1 MTTVFNAADF
11 GATGNGSSDD
21 TAALQ
26 KAINAAAA
34 AGGGTVH
41 LDAGTYILSA
51 TAGSCLTLKSNVTLQ
66 GDGIGA
72 TTLKLADGASA
83 AVTSL
88 IKAGNSSHDVGASRL
103 TLDGNTAHTAA
114 VATGWLNGSAT
125 QVQLDS
131 IEAQNFGGAGLDLQ
145 GKNSQVTLSHSS
157 VHNNAGDGLVADY
170 LSNSTFSH
178 NSAYANGGN
187 GYNLGGDVRLI
198 DSDAYRNGGSG
209 VFLQEGTSGAR
220 SALSVEGGVIYG
232 NHADGVTVSAA
243 ELFSISGAD
252 IHDNG
257 DAGVSLEASSFG
269 DVSYNHIYDNAQN
282 GSSAE
287 VQILGAASGVTGK
300 SATPASEFNTVG
312 TNIITGGEHSTYGV
326 LEAQGAGDYNFVNQN
341 IISNMIEGGA
351 QVYGEHSDSAKN
363 PSQIFTFGTS
373 DGNAITGGITRDTMF
388 GQAGNDVLSGGAND
402 DTLVGGGGVDTLSG
416 GTGND
421 IFRFTSLED
430 SYRTASKSFA
440 DRITD
445 FDAAHDKLD
454 LADINISGLGDGQNG
469 TLYLSYNAAKDV
481 TYLKSFEED
490 AQGNRFELVLKGDY
504 RGSLTDDNFQHE
516 ISGTSGRDVLTGTAG
531 AETLLGNAGKDVLNG
546 GAGDDRLNGGAGA
559 DVLTGGAGADTFVF
573 TNVHDST
580 RSDGAGGTALR
591 DTITDFNEQDNDL
604 IDVSSLGFSGLGNGY
619 NGTLKVVLSAAGDKT
634 ALKSLEPSGPDGQH
648 FEILLSGNHLNDLTM
663 NNVIFSNQSSS
674 VVTSE
679 PYQSPGLDDGTVAPI
694 TVIGVAGHQEALS

>member
-11 GATGNGSSDD
+11 GATGDGRSDD

-34 AGGGTVH
+34 AGGGQVH
-41 LDAGTYILSA
+41 LDAGTYMLSA
-51 TAGSCLTLKSNVTLQ
+51 KAGSCLTLKSNVTLQ
-66 GDGIGA
+66 GDGIGT
-72 TTLKLADGASA
+72 TTLKLADGTGAG
-83 AVTSL
+83 VTSL
-88 IKAGNSSHDVGASRL
+88 IKAGNNSHDVGASRL
-103 TLDGNTAHTAA
+103 TLDGNSAHTAA
-114 VATGWLNGSAT
+114 IATGWLNGSAT
-125 QVQLDS
+125 QVQLDN
-131 IEAQNFGGAGLDLQ
+131 IEAQNFAGAGLDLQ
-145 GKNSQVTLSHSS
+145 GKNSQITLSHSS
-157 VHNNAGDGLVADY
+157 VHNNGGDGLVADY

-187 GYNLGGDVRLI
+187 GYNLGGDVSLI

-209 VFLQEGTSGAR
+209 VFMQEGTSGAR

-232 NHADGVTVSAA
+232 NHGDGVTVSAA

-269 DVSYNHIYDNAQN
+269 DVSYNHISHNAQN

-287 VQILGAASGVTGK
+287 VQIIGASTAK
-300 SATPASEFNTVG
+300 SATPASQFNTIG

-326 LEAQGAGDYNFVNQN
+326 LESQGAGDYNFVNQN
-341 IISNMIEGGA
+341 VISNMIDGGA

-388 GQAGNDVLSGGAND
+388 GQTGNDVLSGGAND

-421 IFRFTSLED
+421 IFRFTDLGD
-430 SYRTASKSFA
+430 SYRTASQSFA

-454 LADINISGLGDGQNG
+454 LADINISGLGNGHDG
-469 TLYLSYNAAKDV
+469 TLYLSYNAARDL

-490 AQGNRFELVLKGDY
+490 ALGNRFELVLKGDY
-504 RGSLTDDNFQHE
+504 RASLSDDNFQHE
-516 ISGTSGRDVLTGTAG
+516 FSGTSGRDVLTGTAG
-531 AETLLGNAGKDVLNG
+531 AETLLGNAGKDVLDG

-559 DVLTGGAGADTFVF
+559 DTLTGGAGADTFVF
-573 TNVHDST
+573 THVGDST
-580 RSDGAGGTALR
+580 RQDGTGGTALR

-604 IDVSSLGFSGLGNGY
+604 IDVSALGFSGLGNGY
-619 NGTLKVVLSAAGDKT
+619 DGTLKVVLSAAGDKT
-634 ALKSLEPSGPDGQH
+634 ALKSLEPSGPNGQH
-648 FEILLSGNHLNDLTM
+648 FEILLSGNHLNDLTA

-679 PYQSPGLDDGTVAPI
+679 PYQTHGLGDGTVEPI
-694 TVIGVAGHQEALS
+694 TVIGVAGHQEAMA

>member
-11 GATGNGSSDD
+11 GATGDGRSDD

-34 AGGGTVH
+34 AGGGQVH
-41 LDAGTYILSA
+41 LDAGTYMLSA
-51 TAGSCLTLKSNVTLQ
+51 KAGSCLTLKSNVTLQ
-66 GDGIGA
+66 GDGIGT
-72 TTLKLADGASA
+72 TTLKLADGTGAG
-83 AVTSL
+83 VTSL
-88 IKAGNSSHDVGASRL
+88 IKAGNNSHDVGASRL
-103 TLDGNTAHTAA
+103 TLDGNSAHTAA
-114 VATGWLNGSAT
+114 IATGWLNGSAT
-125 QVQLDS
+125 QVQLDN
-131 IEAQNFGGAGLDLQ
+131 IEAQNFAGAGLDLQ
-145 GKNSQVTLSHSS
+145 GKNSQITLSHSS
-157 VHNNAGDGLVADY
+157 VHNNGGDGLVADY

-187 GYNLGGDVRLI
+187 GYNLGGDVSLI

-209 VFLQEGTSGAR
+209 VFMQEGTSGAR

-232 NHADGVTVSAA
+232 NHGDGVTVSAA

-269 DVSYNHIYDNAQN
+269 DVSYNHISHNAQN

-287 VQILGAASGVTGK
+287 VQIIGASTAK
-300 SATPASEFNTVG
+300 SATPASQFNTIG

-326 LEAQGAGDYNFVNQN
+326 LESQGAGDYNFVNQN
-341 IISNMIEGGA
+341 VISNMIDGGA

-421 IFRFTSLED
+421 IFRFTDLGD
-430 SYRTASKSFA
+430 SYRTASQSFA

-454 LADINISGLGDGQNG
+454 LADINISGLGNGHDG
-469 TLYLSYNAAKDV
+469 TLYLSYNAARDL

-490 AQGNRFELVLKGDY
+490 ALGNRFELVLKGDY
-504 RGSLTDDNFQHE
+504 RASLSDDNFQHE
-516 ISGTSGRDVLTGTAG
+516 FSGTSGRDVLTGTAG
-531 AETLLGNAGKDVLNG
+531 AETLLGNAGKDVLDG

-559 DVLTGGAGADTFVF
+559 DTLTGGAGADTFVF
-573 TNVHDST
+573 THVGDST
-580 RSDGAGGTALR
+580 RQDGTGGTALR

-604 IDVSSLGFSGLGNGY
+604 IDVSALGFSGLGNGY
-619 NGTLKVVLSAAGDKT
+619 DGTLKVVLSAAGDKT
-634 ALKSLEPSGPDGQH
+634 ALKSLEPSGPNGQH
-648 FEILLSGNHLNDLTM
+648 FEILLSGNHLNDLTA

-679 PYQSPGLDDGTVAPI
+679 PYQTHGLGDGTVEPI
-694 TVIGVAGHQEALS
+694 TVIGVAGHQEALA

>member
-1 MTTVFNAADF
+1 MSTVFNAADF

-34 AGGGTVH
+34 AGGGQVH
-41 LDAGTYILSA
+41 LDAGTYILS
-51 TAGSCLTLKSNVTLQ
+51 TKAGSCLTLKSNVTLQ
-66 GDGIGA
+66 GDGIGT

-88 IKAGNSSHDVGASRL
+88 IKAGNSHDVGASRL
-103 TLDGNTAHTAA
+103 TLDGNAGHTAA

-131 IEAQNFGGAGLDLQ
+131 VEAQHFAGTGLDLR
-145 GKNSQVTLSHSS
+145 GKNSQITLTNSS
-157 VHNNAGDGLVADY
+157 VHDNGADGLVADY
-170 LSNSTFSH
+170 LSNSTFTH

-198 DSDAYRNGGSG
+198 DNDAYRNGGSG
-209 VFLQEGTSGAR
+209 VFLQEGTSGVR
-220 SALSVEGGVIYG
+220 SALSVEGGLIYG

-252 IHDNG
+252 IHGNG

-282 GSSAE
+282 GDSAE
-287 VQILGAASGVTGK
+287 VQILGAATAATAGTGE
-300 SATPASEFNTVG
+300 SATPASQFNTVG

-341 IISNMIEGGA
+341 IISHMTERGA
-351 QVYGEHSDSAKN
+351 LVYGEHSDSAKN
-363 PSQIFTFGTS
+363 PSQIFTFGTV

-388 GQAGNDVLSGGAND
+388 GQAGNDVLRGGAND
-402 DTLVGGGGVDTLSG
+402 DTLVGGSGVDTLTG
-416 GTGND
+416 GSGND
-421 IFRFTSLED
+421 IFRFTNLED
-430 SYRTASKSFA
+430 SYRTANKSFA

-454 LADINISGLGDGQNG
+454 LADINISGLGNGHDG
-469 TLYLSYNAAKDV
+469 TLYLSYSAAKDL
-481 TYLKSFEED
+481 TYLKNFDED
-490 AQGNRFELVLKGDY
+490 ILGNRFELVLKGDY

-531 AETLLGNAGKDVLNG
+531 AETLLGNAGRDLLDG
-546 GAGDDRLNGGAGA
+546 GAGDDRLNGGPGG
-559 DVLTGGAGADTFVF
+559 DTLTGGAGADTFVF
-573 TNVHDST
+573 TNVRDSA
-580 RSDGAGGTALR
+580 RYGDGGATLR

-604 IDVSSLGFSGLGNGY
+604 IDVSALGFSGLGNGY

-634 ALKSLEPSGPDGQH
+634 ALKSLEPSDRDGQH
-648 FEILLSGNHLNDLTM
+648 FEILLTGNHLNDLTM

-679 PYQSPGLDDGTVAPI
+679 PYQTHGLADGTVEPI
-694 TVIGVAGHQEALS
+694 TVIGVAHETA